1 MPPPGG
7 STHVFRFARQ
17 EVDLRAGELRRSGQS
32 IKLQEQPLQILTMLL
47 ERPGEI
53 VTREVIQQKLW
64 PSDTFVEFDHSI
76 NAAIQRLRQALGDSA
91 ENPCFVETV
100 ARRGYRFIAPVEAVA
115 AVNDRRSEDA
125 AHRAP
130 LQRRLALA
138 AAIPI
143 AIAALLFTLNVAG
156 LRDRVLQAVGAVREP
171 PLQIQSIAVL
181 PLANLSGDPQQEY
194 FADGM
199 TEELITNLGK
209 ISSLRVIS
217 RTSVMQYKGTNKP
230 LPQIARELNVDAIV
244 EGTVQRSENR
254 VRITANLM
262 HAPADRHLWAGTYE
276 RDLRDVLA
284 LQDEVARAIADEV
297 KAKLTPQ
304 VQARLAHARPVDP
317 EAHELYLKG
326 SDWLSRDDRKKALE
340 YFQQAIQKDPNF
352 ARGYLGI
359 AQAYGGLGDN
369 VELSSAEAFTKD
381 KAYARKALELD
392 ESLPE
397 AHVALA
403 FALWQGDWDWSG
415 AERELERALE
425 INPNSEDAHRRYSSY
440 FAMLDRPEEAI
451 AEARRALEISPT
463 LAWPYNHLGWV
474 YYFARRYDDAL
485 AQYQKAMQVDPNA
498 SSAHLWIAWA
508 YREKGMYKE
517 AIAEFLKM
525 PDGAIKFGHLGNAYA
540 RAGQKAEAQKLLQKL
555 IELSKQKRGTWEVAL
570 IHAGLGDKD
579 RAFEWLERAYQVR
592 DKGMSF
598 LKVDPPLDP
607 LRSDPRFQDLLRRM
621 NFPP

>member
-1 MPPPGG
+1 MVSPGG
-7 STHVFRFARQ
+7 SAHVFRFARQ
-17 EVDLRAGELRRSGQS
+17 EVELRAGELRRSGQS